1 MIGPLISAGSSI
13 VGGLI
18 NRDASRRAT
27 NMTRDNLNAQMQ
39 MQKDFA
45 KSGIRWRVEDARKA
59 GIHPLYAL
67 GANTPQYTPTSAT
80 FAADTSLG
88 NSFAA
93 AGQDIGRAINS
104 TRTASERETSFTR
117 SMQNLQLENAGLDLE
132 IKKTQLASAIA
143 RNRDNATPPGPA
155 GSDNILEWDKQGK
168 ATPLTAMGKQLGT
181 DRGWSDGQ
189 NFEDRW
195 GEWGGSIGGLGTMA
209 ADLMATYRHKM
220 TPLEISRSI
229 ADALLWVD
237 KNIKP
242 FHR

>member
-1 MIGPLISAGSSI
+1 MWGSLVSAGASLA
-13 VGGLI
+13 GGLI

-45 KSGIRWRVEDARKA
+45 KSGIRWRVEDAKKA
-59 GIHPLYAL
+59 GIHPIYAL
-67 GANTPQYTPTSAT
+67 GANTPQYTPSSAT
-80 FAADTSLG
+80 FAADSSLG
-88 NSFAA
+88 NAFAA

-104 TRTASERETSFTR
+104 TRTASERQDAFTTT
-117 SMQNLQLENAGLDLE
+117 MQGLQVENAKLDLE
-132 IKKTQLASAIA
+132 TKKVLLASAVA
-143 RNRDNATPPGPA
+143 KNRDNATPPAPA
-155 GSDNILEWDKQGK
+155 GSDNILKLGKQDD
-168 ATPLTAMGKQLGT
+168 ATPLTAMGKRLGT

-189 NFEDRW
+189 TFEDRW